1 MDLYSNPE
9 FIHAA
14 LDILLE
20 MHLEAVEIVTKL
32 PVHGI
37 TFGDDFGSQKGLMIS
52 PQAFRTF
59 FKDRLALLYA
69 KIREAG
75 MVVGG
80 HSCGDTTELMRDYV
94 DIGLQVFHPLQAE
107 CMDIAAIKKEFGK
120 DLTFRGGIGVQ
131 RVVVHGTPS
140 EVRKEVLEA
149 ASILSEAGGYLMEPC
164 KPLPPET
171 PVANAAA
178 FVQALQDARRYA
190 F

>member
-32 PVHGI
+32 PVDGI

-131 RVVVHGTPS
+131 RAVVHGTPS